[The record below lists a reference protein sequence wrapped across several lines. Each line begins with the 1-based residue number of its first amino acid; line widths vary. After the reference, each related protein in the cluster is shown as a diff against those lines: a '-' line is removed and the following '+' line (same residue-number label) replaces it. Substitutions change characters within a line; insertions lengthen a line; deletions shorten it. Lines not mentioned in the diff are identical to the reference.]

1 MDSVHIHLILNH
13 VPILLTII
21 SIPIVLWGYYGSN
34 RSILRLGL
42 LGFLIAGLTVIP
54 VFLTGETAHE
64 RVEDI
69 QTISERYMEE
79 HEEAAE
85 VSLWLTV
92 LLGVIGLGGLIIE
105 RFRPKF
111 FYIYIVA
118 LFTVSVV
125 TAGLLTYTGYLGGN
139 IRHTEL
145 HSTTGLQKADA
156 IHFNADSDNN

>member
-1 MDSVHIHLILNH
+1 MDSIHIHLILNH

-21 SIPIVLWGYYGSN
+21 SIPIVIWGYYRSN
-34 RSILRLGL
+34 KSILKLGL

-69 QTISERYMEE
+69 QTVSERYMEE
-79 HEEAAE
+79 HEDAAE

-92 LLGVIGLGGLIIE
+92 LLGAFGLGGLIIE
-105 RFRPKF
+105 RYRPGF
-111 FYIYIVA
+111 FHVYIAA
-118 LFTVSVV
+118 LLMVSLV
-125 TAGLLTYTGYLGGN
+125 TAGFLTYTGYLGGN

-145 HSTTGLQKADA
+145 HNTTGLQKADA
-156 IHFNADSDNN
+156 IHKDADGDND

>member
-13 VPILLTII
+13 VPILLSII
-21 SIPIVLWGYYGSN
+21 SIPIVLWGYYRSN

-54 VFLTGETAHE
+54 VFLTGESAHE

-79 HEEAAE
+79 HEDAAE

-92 LLGVIGLGGLIIE
+92 LLGTFGFGGLIIE
-105 RFRPKF
+105 RYRPGF
-111 FYIYIVA
+111 FHVYIAA
-118 LFTVSVV
+118 LLMVSLV
-125 TAGLLTYTGYLGGN
+125 TAGFLTYTGYLGGN

-145 HSTTGLQKADA
+145 HNTVGLQKTNA
-156 IHFNADSDNN
+156 IHNQADVD